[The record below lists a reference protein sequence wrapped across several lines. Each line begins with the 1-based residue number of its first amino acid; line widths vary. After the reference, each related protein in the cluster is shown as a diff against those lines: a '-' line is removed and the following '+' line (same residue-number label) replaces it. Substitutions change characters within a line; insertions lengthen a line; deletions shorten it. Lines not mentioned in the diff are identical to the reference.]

1 MHIPNSKNPK
11 VIIAVGKSSLA
22 KKSFKLYNPF
32 SKKAKIFKSFARFF
46 CVYFNNLF
54 KKIIELQTQ
63 ENSEFIRFLNQK
75 FDKKFT
81 SSIYKATL
89 NDKVVIQLQADNKI
103 FGYVKYPINEIG
115 IENIKNEINAFKIL
129 SKNRALNY
137 EMKNFEFRET
147 PFFILPE
154 LEGNI
159 ETVSD
164 EDVLKIIQPFKK
176 GVFKKLQKHYRV
188 KQIKEFLKENN
199 FNDELQILEN
209 TLLSSKNNYE
219 EVYEHGDFAPWNI
232 VKTKDGFSA
241 FDFEYFTEK
250 GLEYFDL
257 IKYHF
262 QIGRLLKRKSKEEL
276 YNYVS
281 KKIKIKEI
289 NEVFSLFLLKEI
301 MVAANQQK
309 KALFE
314 KEMLKFINEK

>member
-1 MHIPNSKNPK
+1 
-11 VIIAVGKSSLA
+11 
-22 KKSFKLYNPF
+22 
-32 SKKAKIFKSFARFF
+32 
-46 CVYFNNLF
+46 
-54 KKIIELQTQ
+54 
-63 ENSEFIRFLNQK
+63 
-75 FDKKFT
+75 
-81 SSIYKATL
+81 
-89 NDKVVIQLQADNKI
+89 
-103 FGYVKYPINEIG
+103 
-115 IENIKNEINAFKIL
+115 
-129 SKNRALNY
+129 
-137 EMKNFEFRET
+137 MKNFEFRET